1 MIGRANPNMPPDV
14 FDGCDM
20 TSKKPWCFSHALSTA
35 FWKSWMTEFRTIIQE
50 PKKWAERTKNLRIE
64 DLVLL
69 TDASDTR
76 GPSRESWRSSRQRT
90 ELRVQQSSRSDLP
103 KSIALPPRFTRWT
116 WNIVF
121 DSQAGSVMILTERDS
136 YSIILS
142 ILIFFLCSS
151 FSFFFSSVLSA
162 LARHWDITSA
172 RFWTIAFVS
181 RSLYHR
187 LLQSMR
193 VVINTKWDH
202 VGPSETSILS
212 IIVPHWVAY

>member
-1 MIGRANPNMPPDV
+1 MPPDV

-142 ILIFFLCSS
+142 ILILFLCSS
-151 FSFFFSSVLSA
+151 FSFFSRLFCPPLPVIEILRQLVFEPLLLFPA
-162 LARHWDITSA
+162 AFITGFCSQ
-172 RFWTIAFVS
+172 WE
-181 RSLYHR
+181 SLLIR
-187 LLQSMR
+187 
-193 VVINTKWDH
+193 
-202 VGPSETSILS
+202 SETT
-212 IIVPHWVAY
+212 